1 MTLVDFLKSL
11 TNIHRDLRSPALLEL
26 SGSLELAHV
35 ELPHVYGVYQ
45 GTLMTL
51 DDLKV
56 LMPLP
61 AEETNPFRP
70 TERISLSQRGEVIAD
85 MLAAEAKGEVSGAT
99 LRAFIAADL
108 AAIDAPC
115 PDR

>member
-1 MTLVDFLKSL
+1 MTLVEFLKSL
-11 TNIHRDLRSPALLEL
+11 TTIHRDLRNPALAEL
-26 SGSLELAHV
+26 CGSLELAHV
-35 ELPHVYGVYQ
+35 EIPHVYGVYQ
-45 GTLMTL
+45 GTLLTL

-70 TERISLSQRGEVIAD
+70 TERISLSHRGEVIAD
-85 MLAAEAKGEVSGAT
+85 MLAAYERGETSGASVT
-99 LRAFIAADL
+99 LAIAADL
-108 AAIDAPC
+108 AAIDAPG